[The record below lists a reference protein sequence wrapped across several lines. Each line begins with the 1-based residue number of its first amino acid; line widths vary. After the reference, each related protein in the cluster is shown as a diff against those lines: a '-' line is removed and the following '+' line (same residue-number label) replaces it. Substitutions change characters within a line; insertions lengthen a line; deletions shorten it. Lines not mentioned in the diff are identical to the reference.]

1 MTTIALV
8 RPGCT
13 DFDDQNRIQGTLDL
27 PLNNRG
33 EDQVQSIAEYLSDV
47 ELQVVYTAPS
57 EPARS
62 TAEAIAAEL
71 GIPVKEK
78 EGLRN
83 IDHGLWQGLEIEEVR
98 RKFPKVFKQ
107 WQETPESICPP
118 EGEGVFEAVERVQKA
133 LQKPMK
139 KKNTFAVVAS
149 EPLATVVSCII
160 KGDKVSFN
168 GNNGSGQDDHL
179 IEIIEANGIAPRKVF
194 NDEIPQAKVG

>member
-13 DFDDQNRIQGTLDL
+13 DFDDQNRIQGSLDL
-27 PLNNRG
+27 PLNSRG
-33 EDQVQSIAEYLSDV
+33 EDQVQSIAEDLSDV
-47 ELQVVYTAPS
+47 ELEVVYTAPG

-83 IDHGLWQGLEIEEVR
+83 IDHGLWQGLEIDEVR

-107 WQETPESICPP
+107 WEETPESICPP
-118 EGEGVFEAVERVQKA
+118 EGEGVSDVVERVQKA
-133 LQKPMK
+133 LRKPLK

-149 EPLATVVSCII
+149 EPLATVVSCVI

-179 IEIIEANGIAPRKVF
+179 IEMIEANELASRETS